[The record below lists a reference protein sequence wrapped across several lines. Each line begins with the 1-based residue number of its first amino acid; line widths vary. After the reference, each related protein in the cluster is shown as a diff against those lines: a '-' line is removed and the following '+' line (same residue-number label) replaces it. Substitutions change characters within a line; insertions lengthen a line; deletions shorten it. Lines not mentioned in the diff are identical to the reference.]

1 MKTNT
6 IKQNEQALVHE
17 FAENFKSLQRC
28 ETIYNKISWL
38 YIAMPLMNLFFGIV
52 IMVGA
57 SYDALFVLIM
67 QLLIYPFVG
76 YHGWMSCYKKNDFSA
91 MSAPTAIA
99 INCIVLLV
107 GSFLVEGKIFGRV
120 PFNSVL
126 FALIPNVISL
136 AASGFSCVLTLRAN
150 AKYRWLEQQVGFPYF
165 NERNEEHK
173 MDMRQFDIID
183 PYQVEINRLKK
194 TAREDMPDM
203 ESPSQSTELEQKV
216 FHADSGNMP
225 DL

>member
-1 MKTNT
+1 MKTNS

-17 FAENFKSLQRC
+17 FSENFKALKRC
-28 ETIYNKISWL
+28 EMIYNKVSWL
-38 YIAMPLMNLFFGIV
+38 YIAMPLMNIFFGIV

-67 QLLIYPFVG
+67 QVLIYPFVG
-76 YHGWMSCYKKNDFSA
+76 YHGWMSCYRKNDFSA
-91 MSAPTAIA
+91 MSAPTAIG

-107 GSFLVEGKIFGRV
+107 ASVLVEGKIFGRV

-126 FALIPNVISL
+126 FALVPNVGSL
-136 AASGFSCVLTLRAN
+136 AVSCFSCVLTLRVN

-183 PYQVEINRLKK
+183 PYQLEINRLKK
-194 TAREDMPDM
+194 TSRDDMPEM
-203 ESPSQSTELEQKV
+203 ELPADKTQIEQKV
-216 FHADSGNMP
+216 YHADSGDMP